1 MWVHGPRPGPL
12 ARFLT
17 GPRHGPS
24 WAGPR
29 VAASA
34 VAVSRGRS
42 RGRSYK
48 RAAARG
54 GSTWRWLPPGRF
66 RHALEPAAFPA
77 RRSRGM
83 VRAPV
88 VWSLRLN
95 LRCPTYQAARATRR
109 TPSRDRI
116 GSGPTARR
124 RRWPARGAPP
134 PARRRPAILPGSATD
149 PLEPGTR
156 LFGRLATVLELVS
169 HSGVSVY
176 HWFRAMACYAP
187 PVTRLALSRL
197 SSSVSPRVFL
207 RRQE

>member
-1 MWVHGPRPGPL
+1 MISIPSVPSGLPSRLGSHSRFPSLGSRARGRPRTPW
-12 ARFLT
+12 AFLT
-17 GPRHGPS
+17 AHRASTRGPS
-24 WAGPR
+24 CGAGPR

-109 TPSRDRI
+109 TPSRYRL
-116 GSGPTARR
+116 GSVPTPLTGPA
-124 RRWPARGAPP
+124 GSSGSP
-134 PARRRPAILPGSATD
+134 PARRPAEIPARPGYEAI
-149 PLEPGTR
+149 
-156 LFGRLATVLELVS
+156 
-169 HSGVSVY
+169 
-176 HWFRAMACYAP
+176 W
-187 PVTRLALSRL
+187 
-197 SSSVSPRVFL
+197 
-207 RRQE
+207 

>member
-1 MWVHGPRPGPL
+1 MPGLPSRLGSHSRFPSLGSRARGRPRTPW
-12 ARFLT
+12 AFLT
-17 GPRHGPS
+17 AHRASTRGPS
-24 WAGPR
+24 CGAGPR

-109 TPSRDRI
+109 TPSRYRL
-116 GSGPTARR
+116 GSVPTARR
-124 RRWPARGAPP
+124 RRCRWPARGAPP
-134 PARRRPAILPGSATD
+134 PARRRPAILPGSATHVSA
-149 PLEPGTR
+149 EIRSNRVRGY
-156 LFGRLATVLELVS
+156 LVDS
-169 HSGVSVY
+169 LQ
-176 HWFRAMACYAP
+176 F
-187 PVTRLALSRL
+187 
-197 SSSVSPRVFL
+197 
-207 RRQE
+207 

>member
-1 MWVHGPRPGPL
+1 MYRPDSLRASARTRVFPGKPRRGSTAPRPGPSSQGL
-12 ARFLT
+12 DTAF
-17 GPRHGPS
+17 HGPS

-54 GSTWRWLPPGRF
+54 GSTWRWLPPPDGSDTR
-66 RHALEPAAFPA
+66 LEPAAFPA

-109 TPSRDRI
+109 TPSRYRL
-116 GSGPTARR
+116 GSVPTARCRPLAGAR
-124 RRWPARGAPP
+124 RGR
-134 PARRRPAILPGSATD
+134 PARRRPAILRLRATHVSA
-149 PLEPGTR
+149 EIRSNRVRGY
-156 LFGRLATVLELVS
+156 LVDS
-169 HSGVSVY
+169 LQ
-176 HWFRAMACYAP
+176 F
-187 PVTRLALSRL
+187 
-197 SSSVSPRVFL
+197 
-207 RRQE
+207 